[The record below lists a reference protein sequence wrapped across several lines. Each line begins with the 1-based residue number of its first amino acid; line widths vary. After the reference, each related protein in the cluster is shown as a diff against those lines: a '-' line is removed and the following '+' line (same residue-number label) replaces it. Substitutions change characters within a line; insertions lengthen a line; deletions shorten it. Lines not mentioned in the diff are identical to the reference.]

1 VDRYPET
8 QDEWRQLRE
17 VVLTY
22 AYRQTRARAR
32 AEDLTQEAFAR
43 WMTTRPWNPETEPS
57 LARHLMK
64 VVKSLISN
72 EHTSK
77 RGDYELRA
85 GVEQSL
91 VGGSAVPSAEA
102 MSLERSE
109 AESQRRA
116 AAARLQALREM
127 LTGLDLEL
135 RLIDLTAEGVD
146 DRGEQ
151 AKATGRTRD
160 QVYEG
165 WRRIYRYMA
174 RVPEARGDDE
184 EVA

>member
-22 AYRQTRARAR
+22 AYKQTKARAR
-32 AEDLTQEAFAR
+32 ADEVTHEAFAR
-43 WMTTRPWNPETEPS
+43 WMTTRKWNPEKEPS
-57 LARHLMK
+57 LAKHLMK
-64 VVKSLISN
+64 IVKSLLSH
-72 EHTSK
+72 EYTSK
-77 RGDYELRA
+77 RGEYELQA
-85 GVEQSL
+85 GIEQST
-91 VGGSAVPSAEA
+91 VGGTAAPSAEA
-102 MSLERSE
+102 MSLEKGE
-109 AESQRRA
+109 AERSRRA

-127 LTGLDLEL
+127 LTGLELEL
-135 RLIDLTAEGVD
+135 QLIDLTAEGID

-151 AKATGRTRD
+151 AKTTGRTRD
-160 QVYEG
+160 QVYEA

-174 RVPEARGDDE
+174 RVPEVRDE